1 MLSIMKEQVRIL
13 GVDDGPF
20 NFKQKTVPIIGVI
33 IRAPNYIEGI
43 SCSEITIDGTDAN
56 SVLEK
61 MINESKYKDQIRLI
75 MFDGIALGG
84 FNVIDL
90 EKLYNSVNIPISSI
104 TRTEPDL
111 ALIKNTLK
119 KHFKDWETRW
129 QVIDNLDLERIETN
143 YRPIYV
149 KYIGLSSAEVRRLI
163 NLTTVRGV
171 LPEPIRVAHLIA
183 SAIIKGESYGRA

>member
-1 MLSIMKEQVRIL
+1 MKEQVRIL

-33 IRAPNYIEGI
+33 MRAPNYIEGI
-43 SCSEITIDGTDAN
+43 CCSEITIDGTDAN

-84 FNVIDL
+84 FNIIDL

-149 KYIGLSSAEVRRLI
+149 KSIGLSNAEVRRLI

>member
-1 MLSIMKEQVRIL
+1 MKEQVRIL